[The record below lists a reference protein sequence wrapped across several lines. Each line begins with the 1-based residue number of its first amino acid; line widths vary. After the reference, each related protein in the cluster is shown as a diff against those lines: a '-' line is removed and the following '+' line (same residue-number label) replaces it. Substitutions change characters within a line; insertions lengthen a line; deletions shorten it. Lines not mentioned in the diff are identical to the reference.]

1 MLLAARRLHR
11 YDSCM
16 PLRREDLPTDPDQ
29 LAELALQLAAD
40 NERLRA
46 TLQSINTL
54 QFGGKSERLVTLLD
68 GQMTL
73 GLGDLVAD
81 ASPPPSAA
89 ANDDTAARPKLP
101 PRPFRKPARRNTG
114 ALPTHLPR
122 CEQVIEPASTI
133 CPCCTAQM
141 HRIGVCVHE
150 ALDVVPAILRVL
162 RTVRPK
168 YGCRAC
174 ESAVVQAPAPS
185 RLITAGMASTAL
197 VSWVVVSKFAWHM
210 PLNRQTQM
218 LAGYGVT
225 LDRSTLVHWVDRAAW
240 WLGGLYDRLLRT
252 LHSFPHLFCD
262 ETPLPVIENG
272 RRRTRKC
279 QLWAHATD
287 DRPWQGPAPPAVA
300 YVFATGRG
308 TDAIVTQLGDGFAG
322 VLQVDGYAAYKA
334 LVRRSKPGRI
344 RLAFCLAHARRKFVA
359 VHKTT
364 QSPAALEVVQQFAAI
379 YAIEERIRGGTAA
392 QRQAVRGAE
401 SRPLMDA
408 LKRQLTGLLEDLS
421 VKSTLAKAIRYTLGH
436 WDGLMLF
443 IADGRVEV
451 DSNTVERTMRPIALG
466 RRNSLFAGSQ
476 RGARNWAILAS
487 LLNTCRLNGV
497 DPLTWLTDVLERIV
511 SGRTRNHQLYEL
523 LPWTWQA
530 ARTAEPLRAA
540 A

>member
-1 MLLAARRLHR
+1 MVAGGRTYREKASAGGLSSEISLAARRLCR
-11 YDSCM
+11 YDLRM
-16 PLRREDLPTDPDQ
+16 PLRREDLPADPDQ
-29 LAELALQLAAD
+29 LAELVLQLVAEND
-40 NERLRA
+40 RLRA
-46 TLQSINTL
+46 TLQSIKTL
-54 QFGGKSERLVTLLD
+54 HFDAKSERLVTLVD
-68 GQMTL
+68 EQMML
-73 GLGDLVAD
+73 GLGDLATD
-81 ASPPPSAA
+81 TMPPLPPA
-89 ANDDTAARPKLP
+89 ANDDGVAKPKAP
-101 PRPFRKPARRNTG
+101 TRVSRKPARRNTG
-114 ALPTHLPR
+114 ALPKHLPR
-122 CEQVIEPASTI
+122 YEQVIEPDSTV

-150 ALDVVPAILRVL
+150 ALDIVPAILRVL

-185 RLITAGMASTAL
+185 RLVTAGLASTAL

-225 LDRSTLVHWVDRAAW
+225 LDRSTLVHWVDHAAW
-240 WLGGLYDRLLRT
+240 WLAGLYDLQLRT
-252 LHSFPHLFCD
+252 IHSFPRIFCD
-262 ETPLPVIENG
+262 ETPLPVIEKG

-279 QLWAHATD
+279 QLWAHAVD

-300 YVFATGRG
+300 YVFATGRD
-308 TDAIVTQLGDGFAG
+308 TEAIVAQLGDRFAG

-334 LVRRSKPGRI
+334 LVKRSRPGRI

-364 QSPAALEVVQQFAAI
+364 QSPAALEVLQQIAAI
-379 YAIEERIRGGTAA
+379 YAIEERIRGATAA
-392 QRQAVRGAE
+392 QRQTVREAE

-408 LKRQLTGLLEDLS
+408 LKRRLTGLLEDVS

-436 WDGLMLF
+436 WDGLTLF
-443 IADGRVEV
+443 LADGRVEV

-466 RRNSLFAGSQ
+466 RHSYLFAGSE

-487 LLNTCRLNGV
+487 LLTTAKLNGV

-511 SGRTRNHQLYEL
+511 SYQ
-523 LPWTWQA
+523 PA
-530 ARTAEPLRAA
+530 
-540 A
+540 